1 MINKRASGLLLHITS
16 LPSAHGIGDLGPE
29 AYNFADFLAASK
41 QSYWQI
47 LPLTPIE
54 EGLGNSPYSSASAF
68 AGNTLLISLELLVQE
83 GFLLPEDLPKT
94 PKFPAEKVNYQ
105 KVREYKEPV
114 LDKAYR
120 RYFEEGSA
128 IDKLPF
134 TTFCEENK
142 DWLDDFALFFTLN
155 LYFEYK
161 PWNKWPAEIRNRTE
175 EGMAKYYD
183 LLYDQIRK
191 EKFLQF
197 LFARQ
202 WVALKK
208 YCGNLGIHFIG
219 DLPIYVHFQSADVW
233 SNPEVFKLDENK
245 KPYVVAGVPPDY
257 FSETGQLWGNPVY
270 NWEYLHKTDYAWW
283 AKRVGHNIRLFDMVR
298 LDHFLGFV
306 AFWEV
311 DAKEKTALNGQWVK
325 APAEEFFQ
333 TLFRHFPHLPIIAE
347 DLGIVTAEVT
357 HFMQRHNFPGMKVL
371 LFAFGDNTD
380 TNPYAPH
387 NHVENCIVYTG
398 THDNNTVKGWFTKEA
413 DKGSKESLEKYIGQ
427 EVTKE
432 NVSKHFIRLA
442 MQSVARLII
451 IPIQDLLDMDATA
464 RMNTPG
470 TVEQNWAWRL
480 EPGLLTKEIAKETAA
495 ITQLFGRE

>member
-1 MINKRASGLLLHITS
+1 
-16 LPSAHGIGDLGPE
+16 
-29 AYNFADFLAASK
+29 
-41 QSYWQI
+41 
-47 LPLTPIE
+47 
-54 EGLGNSPYSSASAF
+54 
-68 AGNTLLISLELLVQE
+68 
-83 GFLLPEDLPKT
+83 
-94 PKFPAEKVNYQ
+94 
-105 KVREYKEPV
+105 
-114 LDKAYR
+114 
-120 RYFEEGSA
+120 
-128 IDKLPF
+128 
-134 TTFCEENK
+134 
-142 DWLDDFALFFTLN
+142 
-155 LYFEYK
+155 
-161 PWNKWPAEIRNRTE
+161 
-175 EGMAKYYD
+175 
-183 LLYDQIRK
+183 
-191 EKFLQF
+191 
-197 LFARQ
+197 
-202 WVALKK
+202 
-208 YCGNLGIHFIG
+208 
-219 DLPIYVHFQSADVW
+219 
-233 SNPEVFKLDENK
+233 
-245 KPYVVAGVPPDY
+245 
-257 FSETGQLWGNPVY
+257 
-270 NWEYLHKTDYAWW
+270 
-283 AKRVGHNIRLFDMVR
+283 
-298 LDHFLGFV
+298 
-306 AFWEV
+306 
-311 DAKEKTALNGQWVK
+311 
-325 APAEEFFQ
+325 
-333 TLFRHFPHLPIIAE
+333 LPIIAE